1 MKKRSKKYVPK
12 GTTTNTLAIFGGMLG
27 THGER
32 LQAVQLKSHQALAEI
47 VQGRGTRDHWNL
59 VVGAVNMANVM
70 CDMGIG
76 AEYRPVMLA
85 ARDAMM
91 EIGKRAAANA
101 NRFVFKGEELQT
113 VNEMMDM
120 HDAQL
125 ENIRAVDVD
134 RAVDE
139 VMRRVKNGH
148 KDNRSVVK
156 ELAAEAA

>member
-1 MKKRSKKYVPK
+1 MKKVRNKKYFPK
-12 GTTTNTLAIFGGMLG
+12 GTVTNTLAIFGGMLG

-91 EIGKRAAANA
+91 EIGKRAALC
-101 NRFVFKGEELQT
+101 NRFVFKGDELKT

-156 ELAAEAA
+156 ELATEAA